1 MTLSALPSSPEA
13 CTPPELHSRASTK
26 TFQHAGSAPAPA
38 AAMPHR
44 HRHHLRLL
52 TYDAA
57 LVPEGGAAVYAQAT
71 AFTLSYGKE
80 PAGHFFH
87 LAALKQAGLYG
98 A

>member
-1 MTLSALPSSPEA
+1 
-13 CTPPELHSRASTK
+13 
-26 TFQHAGSAPAPA
+26 
-38 AAMPHR
+38 MPHR

-87 LAALKQAGLYG
+87 LFALKQAGLYG
-98 A
+98 ALWGEDASGGSGGGGSGVVLYARD

>member
-1 MTLSALPSSPEA
+1 
-13 CTPPELHSRASTK
+13 
-26 TFQHAGSAPAPA
+26 
-38 AAMPHR
+38 MPHR

-98 A
+98 ALPGQVAAGAAAGGGGCGACGVAP

>member
-1 MTLSALPSSPEA
+1 
-13 CTPPELHSRASTK
+13 
-26 TFQHAGSAPAPA
+26 
-38 AAMPHR
+38 MPHR

-87 LAALKQAGLYG
+87 LVALKQAGLYG